1 MKLQYDDPDETTWR
15 REFALI
21 YSNLK
26 AAYKEKRVDVSQ
38 LAS

>member
-1 MKLQYDDPDETTWR
+1 MKRQYVDPDGTPR
-15 REFALI
+15 RRGFGLI

-26 AAYKEKRVDVSQ
+26 AAYKDERVDVSQ